1 MIDIHCHL
9 LPGIDDG
16 PRDEAEALLLAQAL
30 VQDGV
35 THVVCTPHVFPGR
48 YANNRRSIA
57 EAFAAFRRRLLEADI
72 DLGLS
77 FAGEVRLGPEVIAL
91 LERDE
96 IPFLGVQSD
105 GRKTMLLE
113 LPDGQIPVGADRLVD
128 RLLNHGVRPIIVH
141 PERNRMVMDDP
152 RRMTA
157 FARMGCR
164 MQLTAASLSGHFGP
178 RVQAAA
184 RSLLD
189 FGYVHAVA
197 TDAHNLGGRKP
208 RMTQA
213 REWLV
218 REYGASK
225 AHQLTSAGPAE
236 LAGVAVAQTSAGSL

>member
-1 MIDIHCHL
+1 MIYIHCHL

-16 PRDEAEALLLAQAL
+16 PRDEAEALMLAQAL

-164 MQLTAASLSGHFGP
+164 MQLTAASLSELGP
-178 RVQAAA
+178 A
-184 RSLLD
+184 RSAAPWL
-189 FGYVHAVA
+189 
-197 TDAHNLGGRKP
+197 AHR
-208 RMTQA
+208 
-213 REWLV
+213 
-218 REYGASK
+218 
-225 AHQLTSAGPAE
+225 
-236 LAGVAVAQTSAGSL
+236 